1 MKENLKPIEIANK
14 IIQESGIN
22 VFENNRRKYSVEM
35 RSLLCF
41 LLREKL
47 NMRWLNIAKFFND
60 NNKSMTHASCIH
72 AFKNYK
78 MYKKTNSKLL
88 DIENLFS
95 FKSNLSIDEI
105 DRVHYL
111 ENKCKLLE
119 KKNDSDLLKLVKEI
133 PEEKETEAL
142 NRITLML
149 RGWEWNK

>member
-22 VFENNRRKYSVEM
+22 VFENNRRKYNVEM

-78 MYKKTNSKLL
+78 MYKKTNFKLL

-105 DRVHYL
+105 DRVHFL

-119 KKNDSDLLKLVKEI
+119 KKNDSDLVKLVKEI

-142 NRITLML
+142 NMISLML
-149 RGWEWNK
+149 KGWEWKK

>member
-22 VFENNRRKYSVEM
+22 VFENNRRKYNVEM

-78 MYKKTNSKLL
+78 MYKKTNSKLFVHFFCIL
-88 DIENLFS
+88 IFGFAIYKIFFSKLFAFPFKIVDIVCCVSHN
-95 FKSNLSIDEI
+95 
-105 DRVHYL
+105 H
-111 ENKCKLLE
+111 LLI
-119 KKNDSDLLKLVKEI
+119 KVI
-133 PEEKETEAL
+133 
-142 NRITLML
+142 
-149 RGWEWNK
+149 